1 VRAATQ
7 AVAIPVLRTAERLRT
22 GAVFYPLDPRFLEDP
37 YPDYRRL
44 LTKDP
49 FHKSMLTGGWV
60 LSRHRDVSAVLRDQ
74 RFLVDNRKLP
84 NWPRMRDE
92 MIRSGAVTEE
102 ETESRM
108 MLTSDPPDHT
118 RLRALVN
125 RAFTP
130 RAVESLRPRMEEI
143 VDQQLGRAAA
153 VGRMDVIADLASPL
167 PVIVIS
173 EMLGIPTSDR
183 EQFTRWSHDVAR
195 SVGNVTIEEQRI
207 ATQAER
213 NLRAYLAT
221 VVEERRREPRE
232 DLLSALVTAEQDG
245 DKLTMDEV
253 YSMAVL
259 LLVAGNETTTNLI
272 GNGLLA
278 LLRHPEQA
286 GLLRDD
292 PSLAASAVEEL
303 LRYDSPVQMTTR
315 FALEDV
321 DLGGGRVIEARKQAF
336 LLLGAANRDPE
347 AFERPDDL
355 DITRQDNH
363 HLSFSNGIHYCLG
376 APLARVEAQIALPAL
391 VSRFP
396 DMRLATARID
406 WSDNIVLRGVRSLPV
421 TLS

>member
-1 VRAATQ
+1 MRAATQ